1 MYLLANGRLITRDPA
16 RGYVKD
22 GGVVI
27 EGRRILEIGTASE
40 LRAKY
45 PQAEFLDAEGGV
57 IMPAFINAHTHIYS
71 ALARG
76 LSIKGYN
83 ATNFYEVLDGQWWA
97 IDRKLRLGGT
107 RASANALM
115 MDCIKQGV
123 TTIFDHHASYGEIP
137 GSLGVIAESAKRFGL
152 RACLCYEVSDRDGE
166 EKALQAIQ
174 ENADFIAQCEREQN
188 PMLAAMFGGHALFTI
203 SDRTFD
209 RMAAA
214 NNGRTGY
221 HIHVSEGMDDV
232 YDSLRGYGR
241 RPVQRLHDHGI
252 LGPRTL
258 LGHCIHVNSAEIDL
272 IRETGTMV
280 VNNPESNMGNAVGTC
295 PVLQLYSKGIL
306 LGLGTDAYTNDML
319 ESLKVALIAQKQ
331 NACLPNV
338 GWQEVTQMLFSN
350 NAKIAAR
357 YFPDQLGVLKPGA
370 SADVIVMD
378 YKPFTPFSDAN
389 IDGHILFGMTGR
401 QCRTTIAAGR
411 VLMHKGELAGIDE
424 EAENAHILEE
434 AQRLWGE
441 LNRCEYGPEGE
452 IN

>member
-16 RGYVKD
+16 RGYIRD
-22 GGVVI
+22 GGVVM
-27 EGRRILEIGTASE
+27 EGRGILEIGTTSE

-45 PQAEFLDAEGGV
+45 PQAEFIDAKGGV

-97 IDRKLRLGGT
+97 IDRRLRMEGT

-115 MDCIKQGV
+115 IDCIKQGV
-123 TTIFDHHASYGEIP
+123 TTIFDHHASFGEIP
-137 GSLGVIAESAKRFGL
+137 GTLHTIAESAKRFGL

-166 EKALQAIQ
+166 EKALQSVQ
-174 ENADFIAQCEREQN
+174 ENADFITECEARQD

-209 RMAAA
+209 WMTAA

-221 HIHVSEGMDDV
+221 HIHVSEGMNDV
-232 YDSLRGYGR
+232 YDSLQNYGR

-252 LGPRTL
+252 LGPKTL
-258 LGHCIHVNSAEIDL
+258 LGHCIHVNTAEIEL
-272 IRETGTMV
+272 IQSTGTMV

-295 PVLQLYSKGIL
+295 PVLQLAKAGVL

-319 ESLKVALIAQKQ
+319 ESVKVALIAQKQ

-338 GWQEVTQMLFSN
+338 GWTEVTDMLFRN
-350 NAKIAAR
+350 NARIAAR
-357 YFPDQLGVLKPGA
+357 YFTDRLGVLQPGA

-401 QCRTTIAAGR
+401 QCRTTFAAGKL
-411 VLMHKGELAGIDE
+411 LMRDGELVGIDE
-424 EAENAHILEE
+424 EAENAHILEA
-434 AQRLWGE
+434 AQRLWGD
-441 LNRCEYGPEGE
+441 LNHCAYGPDGE
-452 IN
+452 L